1 MPEEYLSS
9 VKQYLRVTFSDH
21 DELLIQTISDGMDE
35 IKGMVYQGLVFN
47 FTPVEPYD
55 GRINAL
61 LRDYVRYSWN
71 GSSQYFAEDYR
82 RTITRLSLEIGA
94 SKVVTA

>member
-9 VKQYLRVTFSDH
+9 IKQYLRVTFSDH

-47 FTPVEPYD
+47 FTPVEPY
-55 GRINAL
+55 
-61 LRDYVRYSWN
+61 
-71 GSSQYFAEDYR
+71 
-82 RTITRLSLEIGA
+82 
-94 SKVVTA
+94 